1 MRKLK
6 SALAMLA
13 LLTSVLASTVSAQ
26 RTRVVALTGG
36 DTHPDFEKQVRAELK
51 LRIANTNRYTVGRA
65 DEAELE
71 VSLVCVDISELTKN
85 GAGACSLSIVYW
97 PTELPDLS
105 SVLGRATLISGSDPS
120 YIAEQFFQQLV
131 EASTEKELAQH
142 LTTLTKAVGA
152 HKGDS
157 PCKN

>member
-13 LLTSVLASTVSAQ
+13 LLTSVLACTVSAQ

-65 DEAELE
+65 DEAELQ
-71 VSLVCVDISELTKN
+71 VNLVCVDISDKN
-85 GAGACSLSIVYW
+85 GAGACSLSILYW

-105 SVLGRATLISGSDPS
+105 SVLGRTTLISGSDPS

-131 EASTEKELAQH
+131 EESTEKELANH

-152 HKGDS
+152 LKGDI
-157 PCKN
+157 PCKK